1 MDIDLAKVFDK
12 AVQHMMEEND
22 VRWTVGMALQELYWD
37 KGIAKLQQRMAE
49 HYLKSK
55 GGNDE

>member
-1 MDIDLAKVFDK
+1 MDIDLDAVFDK
-12 AVQHMMEEND
+12 AVPHMTDESD
-22 VRWTVGMALQELYWD
+22 VRWTIGMALQELYWD